1 MLYLIFVLIAC
12 FALFLWC
19 ILSPRTAFPIV
30 SLAFG
35 GIVLASCAQL
45 GISQSEDEA
54 LYTTGATAAD
64 VAMLLGKGSPDQYC
78 RGDTVAYSILITSR
92 NPADGVKS
100 YAPADNAHAKL
111 QNGGVKLGGDC
122 SAVAPTTP

>member
-1 MLYLIFVLIAC
+1 MPYPFYETEIHYNRGVTFFAFLMLMLLCLFV
-12 FALFLWC
+12 F
-19 ILSPRTAFPIV
+19 S
-30 SLAFG
+30 G
-35 GIVLASCAQL
+35 CAQL

-111 QNGGVKLGGDC
+111 QNDGVKLGGDC